1 MVRAGHRLALL
12 VAGLGVGAVAGCAVA
27 SPGQPAGGTAP
38 RSGAASASAPA
49 SAVASPPAARAASP
63 ATSTSPSTRPSTSPS
78 TSPSPA
84 GVNVAAFNAL
94 ARQEASAWPNSALGK
109 VWKTG
114 LVIPVAD
121 DLSSGPSG
129 GFPSGDTKI
138 AFGNGNLV
146 YAGPPPKG
154 APSGVVTW
162 TDGSSMK
169 VSVLSEAQAFSA
181 LKNNTA
187 GRCPSCATTPLAVT
201 AAQPTTMP
209 VATSRGT
216 ATVPAWSFTLQGVST
231 PVLQAALPPGS
242 YVTQYSLRQPAERLG
257 PLGKGFVGAVAATPS
272 ADGRTLTLMLEGS
285 PCETTWGGLVAEAG
299 DVVAAGGWMHDPH
312 PDAPCAASLV
322 GRTVT
327 VRLAQPL
334 GDRVILDAATGWPTS
349 RVPLFASPAPK

>member
-1 MVRAGHRLALL
+1 MARARGRLTLL
-12 VAGLGVGAVAGCAVA
+12 TACLGVSAVAGCAVA
-27 SPGQPAGGTAP
+27 SPGQPAGGTAG
-38 RSGAASASAPA
+38 RSAAAPA
-49 SAVASPPAARAASP
+49 VAVASPTAARPAST
-63 ATSTSPSTRPSTSPS
+63 ATSPSLSPG
-78 TSPSPA
+78 

-129 GFPSGDTKI
+129 GFPSGETKI

-146 YAGPPPKG
+146 YTGTPPKG
-154 APSGVVTW
+154 APAGVVTW
-162 TDGSSMK
+162 ADGSSMK
-169 VSVLSEAQAFSA
+169 VPVLSEAQVFSA

-201 AAQPTTMP
+201 AAQPTTMS

-216 ATVPAWSFTLQGVST
+216 ATVPAWAFTLQGVST
-231 PVLQAALPPGS
+231 PVIQAALPPGS
-242 YVTQYSLRQPAERLG
+242 YVTQHSSHQPAEQLG
-257 PLGKGFVGAVAATPS
+257 PLGKGFVGAVAATRA

-285 PCETTWGGLVAEAG
+285 PCDATWGGLVAEAG
-299 DVVAAGGWMHDPH
+299 DVVVVGGWMHDPH

-327 VRLAQPL
+327 VRLAKPL

-349 RVPLFASPAPK
+349 QVPLFATPVPK

>member
-1 MVRAGHRLALL
+1 MVRARHRLAL
-12 VAGLGVGAVAGCAVA
+12 VAACLGVSAVAGCAVA
-27 SPGQPAGGTAP
+27 SPGQPAGGTAG
-38 RSGAASASAPA
+38 RSASAPAAPVAPAPASAPA
-49 SAVASPPAARAASP
+49 SAVASPPAARPASP
-63 ATSTSPSTRPSTSPS
+63 PTSPNPSASLSLT
-78 TSPSPA
+78 

-129 GFPSGDTKI
+129 GFPSVETKI

-146 YAGPPPKG
+146 YTGSPPKG
-154 APSGVVTW
+154 APAGVVTW
-162 TDGSSMK
+162 ADGSSMK
-169 VSVLSEAQAFSA
+169 VPVLSEAQVFSA

-201 AAQPTTMP
+201 AAQPTTMQIP
-209 VATSRGT
+209 TSRGT
-216 ATVPAWSFTLQGVST
+216 ASVPAWAFTLQGVSM
-231 PVLQAALPPGS
+231 PVIQAALRPGS
-242 YVTQYSLRQPAERLG
+242 YVTQYSSHQPAEQLG
-257 PLGKGFVGAVAATPS
+257 PLGNGFVGAVAATP
-272 ADGRTLTLMLEGS
+272 AAGGRTLTLMLEGS

-299 DVVAAGGWMHDPH
+299 DVVVVGGWMHDPH

-327 VRLAQPL
+327 VRLAKPL
-334 GDRVILDAATGWPTS
+334 GDRVILDAATDSPTS
-349 RVPLFASPAPK
+349 QVPLFATPVPK